1 MVQERG
7 SLLTE
12 SPLADAVRR
21 YFAELGYT
29 EIEPPEGVDVAFRK
43 GEHRIGVR
51 LVKFSRS
58 SVRDRRFIR
67 SEIYR
72 LLRERPCEELYI
84 TVEEISFGRLPPPYE
99 FRESG
104 IGLLRVNGSSVE
116 VAIPATPLRKVVA
129 TSTSHTLQEGRSSR
143 SVGNEYVDIDQLVR
157 VVKELKELIEAVKKR
172 DEALVASSDKGG
184 DSNVSTTTLE
194 GMVHSETKESEKN
207 LDHMLAADF
216 IKGNPWLGIIG
227 GFGAKKEGD

>member
-1 MVQERG
+1 MVQERS

-21 YFAELGYT
+21 YYAELGYT

-72 LLRERPCEELYI
+72 LLRDRPCEELYI
-84 TVEEISFGRLPPPYE
+84 AVEEISFGRLPPPYE

-104 IGLLRVNGSSVE
+104 IGLLRVSGSSVE
-116 VAIPATPLRKVVA
+116 VAIPATPLKKVVA
-129 TSTSHTLQEGRSSR
+129 TSTRHTLQEGGSSR
-143 SVGNEYVDIDQLVR
+143 SVGDEYLEVDQLVK
-157 VVKELKELIEAVKKR
+157 VVKELKELIEEVKKR
-172 DEALVASSDKGG
+172 SDALAASSDRKS
-184 DSNVSTTTLE
+184 DANVSATALE
-194 GMVHSETKESEKN
+194 DVVHSEAKENEKN
-207 LDHMLAADF
+207 IDYVLAVDF

>member
-1 MVQERG
+1 MVQERS

-21 YFAELGYT
+21 YYAELGYT

-72 LLRERPCEELYI
+72 LLRDRPCEELYI
-84 TVEEISFGRLPPPYE
+84 AVEEISFGRLPPPTS
-99 FRESG
+99 SG
-104 IGLLRVNGSSVE
+104 KAELGS
-116 VAIPATPLRKVVA
+116 
-129 TSTSHTLQEGRSSR
+129 
-143 SVGNEYVDIDQLVR
+143 
-157 VVKELKELIEAVKKR
+157 
-172 DEALVASSDKGG
+172 
-184 DSNVSTTTLE
+184 
-194 GMVHSETKESEKN
+194 
-207 LDHMLAADF
+207 
-216 IKGNPWLGIIG
+216 
-227 GFGAKKEGD
+227 